1 MAVGST
7 LICYLSVLLIKFSR
21 TRLNKKFKCCNFA
34 GWELG
39 ISSEYFL
46 VRRKFF
52 PHSYRYHRL
61 IYWNAQFKKKFDK
74 NDVWWEVFL
83 VNYITNNYQYVIPEG
98 QKEANVLGV
107 AGVPI
112 LYMNCFFFYSW
123 SKRGFDLKKPKLI
136 KKTTLASCKNC

>member
-61 IYWNAQFKKKFDK
+61 IYWNAQFKKKIDK

-112 LYMNCFFFYSW
+112 LYMNYFFFLFLKQ
-123 SKRGFDLKKPKLI
+123 KRLWFEKPKLI
-136 KKTTLASCKNC
+136 KKKNIS